1 MRFTIRDVLWLT
13 VVMALG
19 ITLVIQHQ
27 RASAARKRIA
37 AALNR
42 DLVET
47 IDFVEMPLSEAALY
61 VSVKEGVPIFISD
74 EIDGLK
80 PVTGKFT
87 RVPLQDALDAM
98 LPPELEYEV
107 ENGWIL
113 IKPRRR

>member
-1 MRFTIRDVLWLT
+1 
-13 VVMALG
+13 MALG

-80 PVTGKFT
+80 PLQASSRRFLFKTHWT
-87 RVPLQDALDAM
+87 RCC
-98 LPPELEYEV
+98 PPSWNTKLKMV
-107 ENGWIL
+107 GF
-113 IKPRRR
+113 